1 MYFAAYARVKLRLVV
16 VMMGLVAMVTGRCG
30 WAGGVQPSA
39 EPRFGVEGER
49 HRMVLPLS
57 AFPSDHPSAS
67 GVGATVDVTLAD
79 LTTPVVETRV
89 PHILSASAGAIQDVV
104 IRDGGVSIHTRQR
117 VEQARAFLLRAPPR
131 LVVDVRVK
139 ATPLADGEAAVQ
151 EQPPARDQQ
160 SPVAVSEAPD
170 TTTAA
175 DGGTGVGLGD
185 ASPQVSVEEARA
197 VTVKTESA
205 RTSESAD
212 SACVDPAG
220 PKTSG
225 SSHAYR
231 LGAVN
236 DWPMIWPDLDAR
248 FYARAEEAAATE
260 AFLTPR
266 RNAILRGRAALA
278 ARGDEAAR
286 GPDEHGDAGDLSPGS
301 LPKDAPAAAHFL
313 DADMEYLRATAHE
326 GDFLSAIALYRRA
339 VRLAP
344 SFPDRDRGSLMI
356 GFAELAMGLG
366 VEAEASLSSLA
377 RTARDPS
384 VASLACLGAGRASR
398 VARNNDRAAGFF
410 RKAIVGGG
418 RSDGACRA
426 RGDLGVILAESSR
439 GKEALAQFEEMLM
452 LCPADVVRAP
462 RSLLERAGVL
472 AAAGHAREAEKLLLA
487 LPEFEGQLFIR
498 RKFIEGELAIALGTP
513 EFARSAY
520 EAIRAYEDAPSE
532 AQAEAT
538 LRLVQLED
546 AAGRHDGAAALLSD
560 VALKYRSVAV
570 RAKALAT
577 AAELLVLRGGYPE
590 ALKLLERADALGP
603 AGLATAEEVRSRLF
617 QSWIVDLAK
626 KGDDAGILAVFYG
639 YRGDGVGSHLHPE
652 GVVRVASAAAE
663 LGLPDLAVQVVLPV
677 SNRVGGTAR
686 VEAQRILAQAALD
699 KGDDANVLR
708 LTEDITRSEEG
719 GQRRSAVARIRS
731 VALLRLDRVDEAV
744 SLLRVFGTREDLVA
758 LVTKYL
764 HVKRDPEKA
773 YVILESALAGAEKAG
788 ERSPALLAGW
798 LAMAEAAGQAGK
810 HELAAAALR
819 TAIRL
824 FPDEAA
830 AGMQYRLAHAES
842 MGASPA
848 QAAERYATA
857 AQMEGDPLLAR
868 AARAEAA
875 YFRALQEKE

>member
-1 MYFAAYARVKLRLVV
+1 MYFAAYVRVKLRLVV
-16 VMMGLVAMVTGRCG
+16 AMVGLVAVATGRCG

-49 HRMVLPLS
+49 HRMVFPLS
-57 AFPSDHPSAS
+57 AFPSDHLSVS
-67 GVGATVDVTLAD
+67 SVGTTVDVTLAD
-79 LTTPVVETRV
+79 LTTPVVETHE
-89 PHILSASAGAIQDVV
+89 PHILSASAGAIKDVV
-104 IRDGGVSIHTRQR
+104 IRNGGASIHTRER
-117 VEQARAFLLRAPPR
+117 VEQARGFLLRAPPR
-131 LVVDVRVK
+131 LVVDVRVR
-139 ATPLADGEAAVQ
+139 ATPRADVEAAVQ

-160 SPVAVSEAPD
+160 LPAAASEAPD

-175 DGGTGVGLGD
+175 DAGTGVGVGHVSL
-185 ASPQVSVEEARA
+185 QVPVEEVRA
-197 VTVKTESA
+197 ATVKTESA
-205 RTSESAD
+205 SPSGSAD
-212 SACVDPAG
+212 SASLDPAG

-225 SSHAYR
+225 SSHAHR

-236 DWPMIWPDLDAR
+236 GRPMIWPDLDAR
-248 FYARAEEAAATE
+248 FYARAEDAAATA

-266 RNAILRGRAALA
+266 RSAILRARATLAAL
-278 ARGDEAAR
+278 GDEAAR
-286 GPDEHGDAGDLSPGS
+286 GPDEHDGSGDLSPGC

-313 DADMEYLRATAHE
+313 DADIEYLRAAANE
-326 GDFLSAIALYRRA
+326 VNFLSAIALYRRA

-356 GFAELAMGLG
+356 GFAELAMGFG
-366 VEAEASLSSLA
+366 AEAESSLSRLA

-398 VARNNDRAAGFF
+398 VARSNDRAASFL
-410 RKAIVGGG
+410 RRAILGGG

-439 GKEALAQFEEMLM
+439 GKEALAQFDEMLM

-462 RSLLERAGVL
+462 RTLLEHAGVL

-520 EAIRAYEDAPSE
+520 EAVRAYEQAPSE
-532 AQAEAT
+532 AQAEAI
-538 LRLVQLED
+538 LRLAQLED
-546 AAGRHDGAAALLSD
+546 AAGRHDSAAALLSD
-560 VALKYRSVAV
+560 VALGYQSVAV

-663 LGLPDLAVQVVLPV
+663 LGLPDLAVQVVFPV

-699 KGDDANVLR
+699 KGDDAKVVR
-708 LTEDITRSEEG
+708 LTEDIARSEEG
-719 GQRRSAVARIRS
+719 GQRRAAVARIRAA
-731 VALLRLDRVDEAV
+731 ALFRLDRVDEAV

-758 LVTKYL
+758 LGTKYL
-764 HVKRDPEKA
+764 DVKRDPERA

-810 HELAAAALR
+810 HEFAAAALR

-830 AGMQYRLAHAES
+830 AGMQYRLAHSES

-848 QAAERYATA
+848 RAAERYATA

-868 AARAEAA
+868 AARADAA
-875 YFRALQEKE
+875 YFRALQERE